1 VAASKNLQTSP
12 RPGASPAAPDG
23 APGWTSLGAGGIGRL
38 WLLAAAA
45 VVVVA
50 LVAALT
56 FSGAAAARTLS
67 DPGALTRWALP
78 LAKTIHNLSAAAV
91 IGALVFA
98 VAILPPR
105 LRRPGRGKAGD
116 DDDGGAEHPAF
127 TRTMA
132 LAAGAAIAWTLS
144 AVAVLVLSF
153 SDIAGQP
160 LSAGPSFT
168 SALVGYMT
176 DISTGRAWLAVTI
189 SAALVA
195 TLVFGVRS
203 VGELAATL
211 ALAVVGGLVPL
222 ALIGHSAGGNDHYG
236 AVNSIGL
243 HLLGVCLWVGGIIV
257 LAVISGTL
265 GSRDTTA
272 VVLRRFSALAVFS
285 FFLVFLSGVV
295 NASIRITS
303 LSQLATP
310 YGSLLVFKALAT
322 LLLGLIGF
330 MHRQWIIPQLG
341 AKPAARVLWQLVAVE
356 LLIMGAVSGVAA
368 ALARTAPPTPEAAP
382 VDASPARILTGYE
395 LPPELTDARWLTEW
409 RFDWLW
415 VAFVLTAATTY
426 LLGMVKLR
434 RRGDA
439 WPVLRAASWLAG
451 LAALTY
457 VTSGPPSVYGMVL
470 FSAHM
475 VDHMALTMVV
485 PLFLVLGAPVTLA
498 LKALTPRR
506 DGSRGPREWILWL
519 VHSKYSAFIT
529 HPLVAAANF
538 AGSII
543 IFYYTPLFGFA
554 LREHVGHELMNVH
567 FLITGYLFVLTM
579 IGQDPVPRRAPYPLR
594 LILLFATMAFHAFFG
609 VALTSSTTLIQA
621 SWFGNMGRPWGPDAL
636 ADQQLGG
643 AAMWG
648 IGEIPTLCVAIGV
661 AYMWSRSDA
670 RETKRKD
677 RAADRNNDA
686 ELAAYND
693 MFARLSRQ
701 DARLVPP
708 GGPRPAAQ
716 PDAGLESAA
725 APTNDET
732 SSIQGE
738 TR

>member
-1 VAASKNLQTSP
+1 M
-12 RPGASPAAPDG
+12 
-23 APGWTSLGAGGIGRL
+23 GRL
-38 WLLAAAA
+38 WLLGAAA
-45 VVVVA
+45 VVVLA

-56 FSGAAAARTLS
+56 FSGAAAARALS

-78 LAKTIHNLSAAAV
+78 LAKGVHNLSAAAV

-98 VAILPPR
+98 VGILPPR
-105 LRRPGRGKAGD
+105 LRPPGRGRADAAGRRGGGD
-116 DDDGGAEHPAF
+116 DPEHPAF
-127 TRTMA
+127 SRTLA
-132 LAAGAAIAWTLS
+132 LAAAASIAWTLS
-144 AVAVLVLSF
+144 AVAVLVFSF
-153 SDIAGQP
+153 SDVAGQP
-160 LSAGPSFT
+160 LSADAGFT
-168 SALVGYMT
+168 SALVGFMT

-189 SAALVA
+189 SAAIVA

-203 VGELAATL
+203 VGELAGTL
-211 ALAVVGGLVPL
+211 ALAIAGGLVPL
-222 ALIGHSAGGNDHYG
+222 ALIGHSAGGADHYG

-257 LAVISGTL
+257 LAALSGTL
-265 GSRDTTA
+265 ESRDLTA
-272 VVLRRFSALAVFS
+272 VVLGRFSALAVFS
-285 FFLVFLSGVV
+285 FFLVFASGVV
-295 NASIRITS
+295 NASIRVTS
-303 LSQLATP
+303 LSQLTTP

-322 LLLGLIGF
+322 LLLGMIGF
-330 MHRQWIIPQLG
+330 MHRRWIIPQLG
-341 AKPAARVLWQLVAVE
+341 SKPAARVLWQLIAVE
-356 LLIMGAVSGVAA
+356 LLIMGAVSGVAV
-368 ALARTAPPTPEAAP
+368 ALARTPPPTPEDLP
-382 VDASPARILTGYE
+382 LDASPARILTGYD
-395 LPPELTDARWLTEW
+395 LPPELTAGRWLTEW
-409 RFDWLW
+409 RWDWLW
-415 VAFVLTAATTY
+415 VAFALTAATAY
-426 LLGMVKLR
+426 LVGMARMR
-434 RRGDA
+434 RRGDS
-439 WPVLRAASWLAG
+439 WPLLRAVSWLVG

-457 VTSGPPSVYGMVL
+457 ITSGPPAVYGMVL

-498 LKALTPRR
+498 LKALSPRQ
-506 DGSRGPREWILWL
+506 DGSRGPREWILSL
-519 VHSKYSAFIT
+519 VHSKFSAVIT

-567 FLITGYLFVLTM
+567 FLLTGYLFILSM

-594 LILLFATMAFHAFFG
+594 LVLLFATMAFHAFFG

-621 SWFGNMGRPWGPDAL
+621 SWFGNMGRTWGPDAL

-643 AAMWG
+643 AMMWG

-693 MFARLSRQ
+693 MFARLARQ
-701 DARLVPP
+701 DARQVPP
-708 GGPRPAAQ
+708 GGPAGRRPQNQAAS
-716 PDAGLESAA
+716 PGGAADA
-725 APTNDET
+725 TTDEP